1 MNRTQL
7 IKKVAEETGL
17 TGIKAA
23 VVVESVF
30 STIVDTVAAG
40 ESVSLLGFGTFE
52 KRHRES
58 RMGRNPQT
66 GESQEI
72 AASDVPAFKAGKKF
86 KDIVK
91 GN

>member
-1 MNRTQL
+1 MTKSEL
-7 IKKVAEETGL
+7 I
-17 TGIKAA
+17 AA
-23 VVVESVF
+23 VSGTATITKAQATEAVEATLN
-30 STIVDTVAAG
+30 TIMTTVASG
-40 ESVSLLGFGTFE
+40 EPVTLPGFGTFE